1 MNLTETAR
9 SWVSAWRDGSAE
21 EVAAVVT
28 SFADP
33 DTPEPVT
40 GEALRHH
47 LDTVFLRFPKW
58 TLEVESVADAG
69 STAVITWTL
78 SAPQRASYLGI
89 PVTGGDAAV
98 TGVRGC
104 DVLTLVAG
112 QVHARRYYD
121 RLDVADSLG
130 HSARFLPPPTRELQ
144 YGTSFRSGTDRATR
158 PAAFTLTWLD
168 VRDEEEGADVTL
180 LSTEVVRSLSTT
192 KGFLGA
198 AIFEIGDRKYTLS
211 AFDSLAAV
219 RAVHARPHQRA
230 MRRFFRGGL
239 CTGAY
244 TSVWQLERDS
254 LYVRCPSCDTMVSA
268 PPDAAG
274 ADGASCDCGWT
285 PPPSPLFPRSEE

>member
-9 SWVSAWRDGSAE
+9 HWVSAWRDGSTAA
-21 EVAAVVT
+21 VAAVAA

-40 GEALRHH
+40 GEALRQH
-47 LDTVFLRFPKW
+47 LAAVFRRFPTW
-58 TLEVESVADAG
+58 DLDVESVADTG
-69 STAVITWTL
+69 TTAVVTWTL
-78 SAPQRASYLGI
+78 SAPQRAPYLGI
-89 PVTGGDAAV
+89 PVTGGEVAA

-104 DVLTLVAG
+104 DVLTLVG
-112 QVHARRYYD
+112 EDVHVRRYFD
-121 RLDVADSLG
+121 RVALAEALG
-130 HSARFLPPPTRELQ
+130 HHPRFLPPATGGLE

-168 VRDEEEGADVTL
+168 VRDEDEGADVTL
-180 LSTEVVRSLSTT
+180 LSTEVVKSLRTT

-230 MRRFFRGGL
+230 MRKFFRGGL

-254 LYVRCPSCDTMVSA
+254 LYVRCPSCDVMVSVPA
-268 PPDAAG
+268 EAE
-274 ADGASCDCGWT
+274 GASCDCGWSS
-285 PPPSPLFPRSEE
+285 PPNPLFPRREE